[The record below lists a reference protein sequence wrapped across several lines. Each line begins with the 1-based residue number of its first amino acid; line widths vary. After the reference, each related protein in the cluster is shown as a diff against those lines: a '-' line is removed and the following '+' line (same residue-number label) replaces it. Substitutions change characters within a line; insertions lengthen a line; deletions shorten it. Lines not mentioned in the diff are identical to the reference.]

1 MNKAIIFLLVFALYL
16 LCGCSVAVDKAELN
30 SSSESSSES
39 ESSLVP
45 DVASEPSV
53 SESSVSSEE
62 SSASSKASSAAS
74 EPPASSKAPS
84 SASSAPP
91 SSASSSTKPPAS
103 SSSSSKPSQKNIK
116 APNDYYVS
124 LDYYL
129 DSGFYGNRE
138 NAGLLSG
145 TTIDPAHIIPVYSM
159 KSSYDLMREQSEVD
173 AFLQDYDNGVSISD
187 MCEQSGTYYA
197 ALSDGNTAYLELK
210 NGVLRVSA
218 VGGSPFKF
226 DFPSKVS
233 NYDGNAVSAKN
244 LAVTRLLRGILI
256 SDGNKE
262 SFIVLES
269 LDPFDKKFKTNTL
282 YPISDIVEFIRNNKD
297 YGF

>member
-1 MNKAIIFLLVFALYL
+1 MKRLILFLIVFALCL
-16 LCGCSVAVDKAELN
+16 FCGCTTSNNEEKQQN
-30 SSSESSSES
+30 SISESISEV
-39 ESSLVP
+39 ESSLSS
-45 DVASEPSV
+45 ASIY
-53 SESSVSSEE
+53 ESSVSSEPGSAVQSE
-62 SSASSKASSAAS
+62 SSSA
-74 EPPASSKAPS
+74 PPQS

-91 SSASSSTKPPAS
+91 SSASSSANPPAS

-145 TTIDPAHIIPVYSM
+145 ATVDSEHIVPAYSL
-159 KSSYDLMREQSEVD
+159 KPRYDLMREQSEVD

-233 NYDGNAVSAKN
+233 NYDGNATSAKY
-244 LAVTRLLRGILI
+244 LLITRLLRGILV
-256 SDGNKE
+256 SDGSSE
-262 SFIVLES
+262 SFTVLES

>member
-1 MNKAIIFLLVFALYL
+1 MKRLILFLIVFALCL
-16 LCGCSVAVDKAELN
+16 FCGCTTSNNEEKQQN
-30 SSSESSSES
+30 SISESISEV
-39 ESSLVP
+39 ESSLSS
-45 DVASEPSV
+45 ASIY
-53 SESSVSSEE
+53 ESSVSSEPGSAVQSE
-62 SSASSKASSAAS
+62 SSSA
-74 EPPASSKAPS
+74 PPQS

-145 TTIDPAHIIPVYSM
+145 ATVDSEHIVPAYSL
-159 KSSYDLMREQSEVD
+159 KPRYDLMREPSEVE
-173 AFLQDYDNGVSISD
+173 AFLEDYDGGKALSD
-187 MCEQSGTYYA
+187 MCEQGESYYCV
-197 ALSDGNTAYLELK
+197 LSDGREAVLRLK
-210 NGVLRVSA
+210 NGVLKVS
-218 VGGSPFKF
+218 VVSGGSGSGFL
-226 DFPSKVS
+226 FPAAVS
-233 NYDGNAVSAKN
+233 GYDGNAVSAKN
-244 LAVTRLLRGILI
+244 LAITRLLRGILV
-256 SDGNKE
+256 SDGSSE

-282 YPISDIVEFIRNNKD
+282 YPISDIVEFIRKNKD

>member
-1 MNKAIIFLLVFALYL
+1 MKRLILFLIVFALCL
-16 LCGCSVAVDKAELN
+16 FCGCTTSNNEEKQQN
-30 SSSESSSES
+30 SISESISEV
-39 ESSLVP
+39 ESSLSS
-45 DVASEPSV
+45 ASIY
-53 SESSVSSEE
+53 ESSVSSEPGSAVQSE
-62 SSASSKASSAAS
+62 SSSA
-74 EPPASSKAPS
+74 PPQS

-91 SSASSSTKPPAS
+91 FSASSSAKLPAS
-103 SSSSSKPSQKNIK
+103 SSFSSKPSQKNIK

-129 DSGFYGNRE
+129 DSGFYGNKE

-145 TTIDPAHIIPVYSM
+145 ATVDSEHIVPAYSL
-159 KSSYDLMREQSEVD
+159 KPRYDLMREQSEVD

-233 NYDGNAVSAKN
+233 NYDGNATSAKY
-244 LAVTRLLRGILI
+244 LLITRLLRGILV
-256 SDGNKE
+256 SDGSSE

>member
-1 MNKAIIFLLVFALYL
+1 MKRLILFLIVFALCL
-16 LCGCSVAVDKAELN
+16 FCGCTTSNNEEKQQN
-30 SSSESSSES
+30 SISESISEV
-39 ESSLVP
+39 ESSLSS
-45 DVASEPSV
+45 ASIY
-53 SESSVSSEE
+53 ESSVSSEPGSAVQSE
-62 SSASSKASSAAS
+62 SSSA
-74 EPPASSKAPS
+74 PPQS

-91 SSASSSTKPPAS
+91 SSASSSANPPAS

-129 DSGFYGNRE
+129 DSGFYANEE

-145 TTIDPAHIIPVYSM
+145 ATVDSEHIVPAYSL
-159 KSSYDLMREQSEVD
+159 KPRYDLMREQSEVD
-173 AFLQDYDNGVSISD
+173 AFLQDYDNRVSISD

-233 NYDGNAVSAKN
+233 NYDGNATSAKY
-244 LAVTRLLRGILI
+244 LLITRLLRGILV
-256 SDGNKE
+256 SDGSSE

>member
-39 ESSLVP
+39 ESLLVP

-62 SSASSKASSAAS
+62 SSVSSKASSAAS

-84 SASSAPP
+84 
-91 SSASSSTKPPAS
+91 PAS
-103 SSSSSKPSQKNIK
+103 SSAASSFASNPPQKEIK

-129 DSGFYGNRE
+129 DSGFYGNKE
-138 NAGLLSG
+138 NAELLSG
-145 TTIDPAHIIPVYSM
+145 TTVDTARIIPVYSM
-159 KSSYDLMREQSEVD
+159 KSRYNLMREQSEVD

-197 ALSDGNTAYLELK
+197 VLSDGNTAYLELK

-233 NYDGNAVSAKN
+233 NYDGNATSAKY
-244 LAVTRLLRGILI
+244 LLITRLLRGILV
-256 SDGNKE
+256 SDGSSE

>member
-1 MNKAIIFLLVFALYL
+1 MKRLILFLIVFALCL
-16 LCGCSVAVDKAELN
+16 FCGCTTSNNEEKQQN
-30 SSSESSSES
+30 SISESISEVENSLSS
-39 ESSLVP
+39 
-45 DVASEPSV
+45 ASIY
-53 SESSVSSEE
+53 ESSVSSEPGSAIQSE
-62 SSASSKASSAAS
+62 SSSA
-74 EPPASSKAPS
+74 PPQS

-91 SSASSSTKPPAS
+91 SSASSSAKLPAS

-145 TTIDPAHIIPVYSM
+145 ATVDSEHIVPAYSL
-159 KSSYDLMREQSEVD
+159 KPRYDLMREQSEVD
-173 AFLQDYDNGVSISD
+173 VFLQDYDNGVSISD
-187 MCEQSGTYYA
+187 MFEQSGTYYA

-233 NYDGNAVSAKN
+233 NYDGNATSAKY
-244 LAVTRLLRGILI
+244 LLITRLLRGILV
-256 SDGNKE
+256 SYGSSE

>member
-1 MNKAIIFLLVFALYL
+1 MKRLILFLIVFALCL
-16 LCGCSVAVDKAELN
+16 FCGCTTSNNEEKQQN
-30 SSSESSSES
+30 SISESIREV
-39 ESSLVP
+39 ESSLSS
-45 DVASEPSV
+45 ASIY
-53 SESSVSSEE
+53 ESSVSSEPGSAVQSE
-62 SSASSKASSAAS
+62 SSSA
-74 EPPASSKAPS
+74 PPQS

-129 DSGFYGNRE
+129 DSGFYGNKE
-138 NAGLLSG
+138 NAELLSG

-233 NYDGNAVSAKN
+233 NYDGNATSAKY
-244 LAVTRLLRGILI
+244 LLITRLLRGILV
-256 SDGNKE
+256 SDGSSE

>member
-1 MNKAIIFLLVFALYL
+1 MKRLILFLIVFALCL
-16 LCGCSVAVDKAELN
+16 FCGCTISNNEEKQQN
-30 SSSESSSES
+30 SISESISEV
-39 ESSLVP
+39 ESSLSS
-45 DVASEPSV
+45 ASIY
-53 SESSVSSEE
+53 ESSVSSEPGSAVQSE
-62 SSASSKASSAAS
+62 SSSA
-74 EPPASSKAPS
+74 PPQS

-91 SSASSSTKPPAS
+91 SSASSSANPPAS

-138 NAGLLSG
+138 NAELLSG
-145 TTIDPAHIIPVYSM
+145 TTVDTARIIPVYSM

-233 NYDGNAVSAKN
+233 NYDGNATSAKY
-244 LAVTRLLRGILI
+244 LLITRLLRGILV
-256 SDGNKE
+256 SDGSSE

>member
-1 MNKAIIFLLVFALYL
+1 MKRLILFLIVFALCL
-16 LCGCSVAVDKAELN
+16 FCGCTTSNNEEKQQN
-30 SSSESSSES
+30 SISESISEV
-39 ESSLVP
+39 ESSLSS
-45 DVASEPSV
+45 ASIY
-53 SESSVSSEE
+53 ESSVSSEPGSAVQSE
-62 SSASSKASSAAS
+62 SSSA
-74 EPPASSKAPS
+74 PPQS

-91 SSASSSTKPPAS
+91 SSASSSANPPAS

-129 DSGFYGNRE
+129 DSGFYANEE

-145 TTIDPAHIIPVYSM
+145 ATVDSEHIVPAYSL
-159 KSSYDLMREQSEVD
+159 KPRYDLMREQSEVD

-233 NYDGNAVSAKN
+233 NYDGNVTSAKY
-244 LAVTRLLRGILI
+244 LLITRLLRGILV
-256 SDGNKE
+256 SDGSSE

>member
-39 ESSLVP
+39 ESLLVP

-62 SSASSKASSAAS
+62 SSVSSKASSAAS

-84 SASSAPP
+84 P
-91 SSASSSTKPPAS
+91 ASSSAAS

-129 DSGFYGNRE
+129 DSGFYGNKE
-138 NAGLLSG
+138 NAELLSG
-145 TTIDPAHIIPVYSM
+145 TTVDTARIIPVYSM
-159 KSSYDLMREQSEVD
+159 KSRYNLMREQSEVD

-256 SDGNKE
+256 SDGNEE

-282 YPISDIVEFIRNNKD
+282 YPISDIAEFIRNNKD

>member
-1 MNKAIIFLLVFALYL
+1 MKRLILFLIVFALCL
-16 LCGCSVAVDKAELN
+16 FCGCTTSNNEEKQQN
-30 SSSESSSES
+30 SISESISEV
-39 ESSLVP
+39 ESSLSS
-45 DVASEPSV
+45 ASIY
-53 SESSVSSEE
+53 ESSVSSEPGSAVQSE
-62 SSASSKASSAAS
+62 SSSA
-74 EPPASSKAPS
+74 PPQS

-91 SSASSSTKPPAS
+91 SSASSSANPPAS

-145 TTIDPAHIIPVYSM
+145 ATVDSEHIVPAYSL
-159 KSSYDLMREQSEVD
+159 KPRYDLMREQSEVD
-173 AFLQDYDNGVSISD
+173 VFLQDYDNGVSISD

-233 NYDGNAVSAKN
+233 NYDGNATSAKY
-244 LAVTRLLRGILI
+244 LLITRLLRGILV
-256 SDGNKE
+256 SDGNAE

-282 YPISDIVEFIRNNKD
+282 YPISDIVGFIRNNKD

>member
-1 MNKAIIFLLVFALYL
+1 MKRLILFLIVFALCL
-16 LCGCSVAVDKAELN
+16 FCGCTTSNNEEKQQN
-30 SSSESSSES
+30 SISESISEV
-39 ESSLVP
+39 ESSLSS
-45 DVASEPSV
+45 ASIY
-53 SESSVSSEE
+53 ESSVSSEPGSAVQSE
-62 SSASSKASSAAS
+62 SSSA
-74 EPPASSKAPS
+74 PPQS

-91 SSASSSTKPPAS
+91 SSASSSAKPPAS

-129 DSGFYGNRE
+129 DSGFYANEE

-145 TTIDPAHIIPVYSM
+145 ATVDSEHIVPAYSL
-159 KSSYDLMREQSEVD
+159 KPRYDLMREQSEVD

-233 NYDGNAVSAKN
+233 NYDGNATSAKY
-244 LAVTRLLRGILI
+244 LLITRLLRGILV
-256 SDGNKE
+256 SDGSSE

-269 LDPFDKKFKTNTL
+269 LDPFDKKFKTNTR
-282 YPISDIVEFIRNNKD
+282 YPTSDIDQFIRNNKD
-297 YGF
+297 YCF

>member
-1 MNKAIIFLLVFALYL
+1 MKRLILFLIVFALCL
-16 LCGCSVAVDKAELN
+16 FCGCTTSNNEEKQQN
-30 SSSESSSES
+30 SISESISEV
-39 ESSLVP
+39 ESSLSS
-45 DVASEPSV
+45 ASIY
-53 SESSVSSEE
+53 ESSVSSEPGSAVQSE
-62 SSASSKASSAAS
+62 SSSA
-74 EPPASSKAPS
+74 PPQS

-91 SSASSSTKPPAS
+91 SSASSSANPPAS

-145 TTIDPAHIIPVYSM
+145 AAVDSEHIVPAYSL
-159 KSSYDLMREQSEVD
+159 KPRYNLMREQSEVD

-233 NYDGNAVSAKN
+233 NYDGNATSAKY
-244 LAVTRLLRGILI
+244 LLITRLLRGILV
-256 SDGNKE
+256 SDGSSE

-282 YPISDIVEFIRNNKD
+282 YPISDIVEFIRKNKD

>member
-1 MNKAIIFLLVFALYL
+1 MKRLILFLIVFALCL
-16 LCGCSVAVDKAELN
+16 FCGCTTSNNEEKQQN
-30 SSSESSSES
+30 SISESISEV
-39 ESSLVP
+39 ESSLSS
-45 DVASEPSV
+45 ASIY
-53 SESSVSSEE
+53 ESSVSSEPGSAVQSE
-62 SSASSKASSAAS
+62 SSSA
-74 EPPASSKAPS
+74 PPQS

-91 SSASSSTKPPAS
+91 SSASSSAKPPAS

-145 TTIDPAHIIPVYSM
+145 ATVDSEHIVPTYSL
-159 KSSYDLMREQSEVD
+159 KPRYNLMREQSEVD

-233 NYDGNAVSAKN
+233 NYDGNATSAKY
-244 LAVTRLLRGILI
+244 LLITRLLRGILV
-256 SDGNKE
+256 SDGSSE

-282 YPISDIVEFIRNNKD
+282 YPISDIVEFIRKNKD

>member
-1 MNKAIIFLLVFALYL
+1 MKRLILFLIVFALCL
-16 LCGCSVAVDKAELN
+16 FCGCTTSNNEEKQQN
-30 SSSESSSES
+30 SISESISEV
-39 ESSLVP
+39 ESSLSS
-45 DVASEPSV
+45 ASIY
-53 SESSVSSEE
+53 ESSVSSEPGSAVQSE
-62 SSASSKASSAAS
+62 SSSA
-74 EPPASSKAPS
+74 PPQS

-91 SSASSSTKPPAS
+91 FSASSSAKLPAS

-145 TTIDPAHIIPVYSM
+145 ATVDSEHIVPAYSL
-159 KSSYDLMREQSEVD
+159 KPRYDLMREQSEVD
-173 AFLQDYDNGVSISD
+173 AFLQDYDNGVSISN

-233 NYDGNAVSAKN
+233 NYDGNATSAKY
-244 LAVTRLLRGILI
+244 LLITRLLRGILV
-256 SDGNKE
+256 SDGSSE

>member
-1 MNKAIIFLLVFALYL
+1 MKRLILFLIVFALCL
-16 LCGCSVAVDKAELN
+16 FCGCTTSNNEEKQQN
-30 SSSESSSES
+30 SISESISEV
-39 ESSLVP
+39 ESSLSS
-45 DVASEPSV
+45 ASIY
-53 SESSVSSEE
+53 ESSVSSEPGSAVQSE
-62 SSASSKASSAAS
+62 SSSA
-74 EPPASSKAPS
+74 PPQS

-91 SSASSSTKPPAS
+91 SSASSSAKPPAS

-129 DSGFYGNRE
+129 DSGFYGNKE

-145 TTIDPAHIIPVYSM
+145 ATVDSEHIVPAYSL
-159 KSSYDLMREQSEVD
+159 KPRYDLMREQSEVD

-233 NYDGNAVSAKN
+233 NYDGNATSAKY
-244 LAVTRLLRGILI
+244 LLITRLLRGILV
-256 SDGNKE
+256 SDGNEE
-262 SFIVLES
+262 SFIVLEAYE
-269 LDPFDKKFKTNTL
+269 PFSAEFKQNTL
-282 YPISDIVEFIRNNKD
+282 YPISDIVEFIRKNKD

>member
-1 MNKAIIFLLVFALYL
+1 MKRLILFLIVFALCL
-16 LCGCSVAVDKAELN
+16 FCGCTTSNNEEKQQN
-30 SSSESSSES
+30 SISESISEV
-39 ESSLVP
+39 ESSLSS
-45 DVASEPSV
+45 ASIY
-53 SESSVSSEE
+53 ESSVSSEPGSAVQSE
-62 SSASSKASSAAS
+62 SSSA
-74 EPPASSKAPS
+74 PPQS

-91 SSASSSTKPPAS
+91 SSASSSANPPAS

-145 TTIDPAHIIPVYSM
+145 ATVDSEHIVPTYSL
-159 KSSYDLMREQSEVD
+159 KPRYDLMREQSEVD

-233 NYDGNAVSAKN
+233 NYDGNATSAKY
-244 LAVTRLLRGILI
+244 LLITRLLRGILV
-256 SDGNKE
+256 SDGNAE
-262 SFIVLES
+262 SFIVLEAYE
-269 LDPFDKKFKTNTL
+269 PFSAEFKQNTL
-282 YPISDIVEFIRNNKD
+282 YPISDIVEFIRKNKD

>member
-1 MNKAIIFLLVFALYL
+1 MKRLILFLIVFALCL
-16 LCGCSVAVDKAELN
+16 FCGCTTSNNEEKQQN
-30 SSSESSSES
+30 SISESISEV
-39 ESSLVP
+39 ESSLSS
-45 DVASEPSV
+45 ASIY
-53 SESSVSSEE
+53 ESSVSSEPGSAVQSE
-62 SSASSKASSAAS
+62 SSSAPPQFSASST
-74 EPPASSKAPS
+74 
-84 SASSAPP
+84 PP
-91 SSASSSTKPPAS
+91 SSASSSAKLPAS

-145 TTIDPAHIIPVYSM
+145 ATVDSEHIVPTYSL
-159 KSSYDLMREQSEVD
+159 KPRYNLMREQSEVD

-233 NYDGNAVSAKN
+233 NYDGNATSAKY
-244 LAVTRLLRGILI
+244 LLITRLLRGILV
-256 SDGNKE
+256 SDGSSE

-282 YPISDIVEFIRNNKD
+282 YPISDIVEFIRKNKD

>member
-1 MNKAIIFLLVFALYL
+1 MKRLILFLIVFALCL
-16 LCGCSVAVDKAELN
+16 FCGCTTSNNEEKQQN
-30 SSSESSSES
+30 SISESISEV
-39 ESSLVP
+39 ESSLSS
-45 DVASEPSV
+45 ASIY
-53 SESSVSSEE
+53 ESSVSSEPGSAVQSE
-62 SSASSKASSAAS
+62 SSSA
-74 EPPASSKAPS
+74 PPQS

-91 SSASSSTKPPAS
+91 SSASSSAKPPAS

-145 TTIDPAHIIPVYSM
+145 ATVDSEHIVPAYSL
-159 KSSYDLMREQSEVD
+159 KPRYDLMREQSEVD

-233 NYDGNAVSAKN
+233 NYDGNATSAKY
-244 LAVTRLLRGILI
+244 LLITRLLRGILV
-256 SDGNKE
+256 SDGSSE

>member
-1 MNKAIIFLLVFALYL
+1 MKRLILFLIVFALCL
-16 LCGCSVAVDKAELN
+16 FCGCTTSNNEEKQQN
-30 SSSESSSES
+30 SISESISEV
-39 ESSLVP
+39 ESSLSS
-45 DVASEPSV
+45 ASIY
-53 SESSVSSEE
+53 ESSVSSEPGSAVQSKSSSAPPQ
-62 SSASSKASSAAS
+62 SSASST
-74 EPPASSKAPS
+74 
-84 SASSAPP
+84 PP
-91 SSASSSTKPPAS
+91 SSASSSAKPPAS

-145 TTIDPAHIIPVYSM
+145 ATVDSEHIVPAYSL
-159 KSSYDLMREQSEVD
+159 KPRYDLMREQSEVD

-197 ALSDGNTAYLELK
+197 ALSDGREAVLRLK
-210 NGVLRVSA
+210 NGVLKVS
-218 VGGSPFKF
+218 VVSGGSGSGFL
-226 DFPSKVS
+226 FPAAVS
-233 NYDGNAVSAKN
+233 GHDGNAVSAKN
-244 LAVTRLLRGILI
+244 LAITRLLRGILVF
-256 SDGNKE
+256 DGSSE

>member
-1 MNKAIIFLLVFALYL
+1 MKRLILFLIVFALCL
-16 LCGCSVAVDKAELN
+16 FCGCTTSNNEEKQQNSISESISEVESSLSSASIYESFVSSEPGSAVQ
-30 SSSESSSES
+30 SESSS
-39 ESSLVP
+39 
-45 DVASEPSV
+45 A
-53 SESSVSSEE
+53 
-62 SSASSKASSAAS
+62 
-74 EPPASSKAPS
+74 PPQS

-91 SSASSSTKPPAS
+91 SSASSSAKPPAS

-145 TTIDPAHIIPVYSM
+145 AAVDSEHIVPAYSL
-159 KSSYDLMREQSEVD
+159 KPRYDLMREQSEVD

-233 NYDGNAVSAKN
+233 NYDGNATSAKY
-244 LAVTRLLRGILI
+244 LLITRLLRGILV
-256 SDGNKE
+256 SDGSSE

>member
-1 MNKAIIFLLVFALYL
+1 MKRLILFLIVFALCL
-16 LCGCSVAVDKAELN
+16 FCGCTTSNNEEKQQN
-30 SSSESSSES
+30 SISESISEV
-39 ESSLVP
+39 ESSLSS
-45 DVASEPSV
+45 ASIY
-53 SESSVSSEE
+53 ESSVSSEPGSAVQSE
-62 SSASSKASSAAS
+62 SSSA
-74 EPPASSKAPS
+74 PPQS

-91 SSASSSTKPPAS
+91 SSASSSANPPAS

-145 TTIDPAHIIPVYSM
+145 ATVDSEHIVPAYSL
-159 KSSYDLMREQSEVD
+159 KPRYDLMREQSEVD

-197 ALSDGNTAYLELK
+197 ALSDGNTAYLELN

-233 NYDGNAVSAKN
+233 NYDGNATSAKY
-244 LAVTRLLRGILI
+244 LLITRLLRGILV
-256 SDGNKE
+256 SDGSSE

>member
-1 MNKAIIFLLVFALYL
+1 MKRLILFLIVFALCL
-16 LCGCSVAVDKAELN
+16 FCGCTTSNNEEKQQN
-30 SSSESSSES
+30 SISESISEV
-39 ESSLVP
+39 ESSLSS
-45 DVASEPSV
+45 ASIY
-53 SESSVSSEE
+53 ESSVSSEPGSAVQSE
-62 SSASSKASSAAS
+62 SSSA
-74 EPPASSKAPS
+74 PPQS

-91 SSASSSTKPPAS
+91 SSASSSANPPAS

-145 TTIDPAHIIPVYSM
+145 ATVDSEHIVPAYSL
-159 KSSYDLMREQSEVD
+159 KPRYDLMREQSEVD

-226 DFPSKVS
+226 DFPYKVS
-233 NYDGNAVSAKN
+233 GYDGNAVSAKN
-244 LAVTRLLRGILI
+244 LAITRLLRGILV
-256 SDGNKE
+256 SDGNAE
-262 SFIVLES
+262 SFIVLEAYE
-269 LDPFDKKFKTNTL
+269 PFSAEFKQNTL

>member
-1 MNKAIIFLLVFALYL
+1 MKRLILFLIVFALCL
-16 LCGCSVAVDKAELN
+16 FCGCTTSNNEEKQQN
-30 SSSESSSES
+30 SISESISEV
-39 ESSLVP
+39 ESSLSS
-45 DVASEPSV
+45 ASIY
-53 SESSVSSEE
+53 ESSVSSEPGSAVQSE
-62 SSASSKASSAAS
+62 SSSA
-74 EPPASSKAPS
+74 PPQS

-91 SSASSSTKPPAS
+91 SSASSSANPPAS
-103 SSSSSKPSQKNIK
+103 SSSSSKPSQKNIN

-145 TTIDPAHIIPVYSM
+145 ATVDSEHIVPAYSL
-159 KSSYDLMREQSEVD
+159 KPRYDLMREPSEVE
-173 AFLQDYDNGVSISD
+173 AFLEDYDGGKALSD
-187 MCEQSGTYYA
+187 MCEQGESYYCV
-197 ALSDGNTAYLELK
+197 LSDGSEAVLRLK
-210 NGVLRVSA
+210 NGVLKVS
-218 VGGSPFKF
+218 VVSGGSGSGFL
-226 DFPSKVS
+226 FPAAASG
-233 NYDGNAVSAKN
+233 YDGNAVSAKN
-244 LAVTRLLRGILI
+244 LAITRLLRGILV
-256 SDGNKE
+256 SDGSSE

>member
-1 MNKAIIFLLVFALYL
+1 MKRLILFLIVFALCL
-16 LCGCSVAVDKAELN
+16 FCGCTTSNNEEKQQN
-30 SSSESSSES
+30 SISESISEV
-39 ESSLVP
+39 ESSLSS
-45 DVASEPSV
+45 ASIY
-53 SESSVSSEE
+53 ESSVSSEPGSAVQSE
-62 SSASSKASSAAS
+62 SSSA
-74 EPPASSKAPS
+74 PPQS

-91 SSASSSTKPPAS
+91 SSASSSAKPPAS

-129 DSGFYGNRE
+129 DSGFYANEE

-145 TTIDPAHIIPVYSM
+145 AAVDSEHIVPAYSL
-159 KSSYDLMREQSEVD
+159 KPRYDLMREQSEVD

-233 NYDGNAVSAKN
+233 NYDGNATSAKY
-244 LAVTRLLRGILI
+244 LLITRLLRGILV
-256 SDGNKE
+256 SDGSSE

>member
-1 MNKAIIFLLVFALYL
+1 MKRLILFLIVFALCL
-16 LCGCSVAVDKAELN
+16 FCGCTTSNNEEKQQN
-30 SSSESSSES
+30 SISESISEV
-39 ESSLVP
+39 ESSLSS
-45 DVASEPSV
+45 ASIY
-53 SESSVSSEE
+53 ESSVSSELGSAVQSE
-62 SSASSKASSAAS
+62 SSSA
-74 EPPASSKAPS
+74 PPQSF
-84 SASSAPP
+84 ASSAPP
-91 SSASSSTKPPAS
+91 SSASSSAKLPAS

-145 TTIDPAHIIPVYSM
+145 ATVDSEHIVPTYSL
-159 KSSYDLMREQSEVD
+159 KPRYDLMREQSEVD

-233 NYDGNAVSAKN
+233 NYDGNATSAKY
-244 LAVTRLLRGILI
+244 LLITRLLRGILV
-256 SDGNKE
+256 SDGSSE

>member
-1 MNKAIIFLLVFALYL
+1 MKRLILFLIVFALCL
-16 LCGCSVAVDKAELN
+16 FCGCTTSNNEEKQQN
-30 SSSESSSES
+30 SISESISEV
-39 ESSLVP
+39 ESSLSS
-45 DVASEPSV
+45 ASIY
-53 SESSVSSEE
+53 ESSVSSEPGSAVQSE
-62 SSASSKASSAAS
+62 SSSA
-74 EPPASSKAPS
+74 PPQS

-91 SSASSSTKPPAS
+91 SSASSSAKLPAAAS
-103 SSSSSKPSQKNIK
+103 SSSKTSQKNIK

-145 TTIDPAHIIPVYSM
+145 ATVDSEHIVPAYSL
-159 KSSYDLMREQSEVD
+159 KPRYDLMREQSEVD

-197 ALSDGNTAYLELK
+197 ALYDGNTAYLELK

-233 NYDGNAVSAKN
+233 NYDGNATSAKY
-244 LAVTRLLRGILI
+244 LLITRLLRGILV
-256 SDGNKE
+256 SDGSSE
-262 SFIVLES
+262 SFIALES

>member
-1 MNKAIIFLLVFALYL
+1 MKRLILFLIVFALCL
-16 LCGCSVAVDKAELN
+16 FCGCTTSNNEEKQQN
-30 SSSESSSES
+30 SISESISEV
-39 ESSLVP
+39 ESSLSS
-45 DVASEPSV
+45 ASIY
-53 SESSVSSEE
+53 ESSVSSEPGSAVQSE
-62 SSASSKASSAAS
+62 SSSAPPQSSASST
-74 EPPASSKAPS
+74 
-84 SASSAPP
+84 PP
-91 SSASSSTKPPAS
+91 SSASSSAKLPAAA
-103 SSSSSKPSQKNIK
+103 SSSSKPSQKNIK

-138 NAGLLSG
+138 NAELLSG
-145 TTIDPAHIIPVYSM
+145 TTVDTARIIPVYSM

-233 NYDGNAVSAKN
+233 NYDGNATSAKY
-244 LAVTRLLRGILI
+244 LLITRLLRGILV
-256 SDGNKE
+256 SDGNAE
-262 SFIVLES
+262 SFIVLEAYE
-269 LDPFDKKFKTNTL
+269 PFSAEFKQNTL
-282 YPISDIVEFIRNNKD
+282 YPISDIVEFIRKNKD

>member
-1 MNKAIIFLLVFALYL
+1 MKRLILFLIVFALCL
-16 LCGCSVAVDKAELN
+16 FCGCTTSNNEEKQQN
-30 SSSESSSES
+30 SISESISEV
-39 ESSLVP
+39 ESSLSS
-45 DVASEPSV
+45 ASIY
-53 SESSVSSEE
+53 ESSVSSEPGSAVQSE
-62 SSASSKASSAAS
+62 SSSAPPQSSASST
-74 EPPASSKAPS
+74 
-84 SASSAPP
+84 PP
-91 SSASSSTKPPAS
+91 SSASSSAKPPAS

-129 DSGFYGNRE
+129 DSGFYGNKE
-138 NAGLLSG
+138 NVELLSG
-145 TTIDPAHIIPVYSM
+145 TTVDTARIIPAYSM

-233 NYDGNAVSAKN
+233 NYDGNATSAKY
-244 LAVTRLLRGILI
+244 LLITRLLRGILV
-256 SDGNKE
+256 SDGSSE

>member
-1 MNKAIIFLLVFALYL
+1 
-16 LCGCSVAVDKAELN
+16 
-30 SSSESSSES
+30 
-39 ESSLVP
+39 
-45 DVASEPSV
+45 
-53 SESSVSSEE
+53 
-62 SSASSKASSAAS
+62 
-74 EPPASSKAPS
+74 
-84 SASSAPP
+84 
-91 SSASSSTKPPAS
+91 
-103 SSSSSKPSQKNIK
+103 
-116 APNDYYVS
+116 
-124 LDYYL
+124 
-129 DSGFYGNRE
+129 
-138 NAGLLSG
+138 
-145 TTIDPAHIIPVYSM
+145 
-159 KSSYDLMREQSEVD
+159 MREQSEVD

-233 NYDGNAVSAKN
+233 NYDGNATSAKY
-244 LAVTRLLRGILI
+244 LLITRLLRGILVF
-256 SDGNKE
+256 DGSSE

>member
-1 MNKAIIFLLVFALYL
+1 MKRLILFLIVFALCL
-16 LCGCSVAVDKAELN
+16 FCGCTTSNNEEKQQN
-30 SSSESSSES
+30 SISESISEV
-39 ESSLVP
+39 ESSLSS
-45 DVASEPSV
+45 ASIY
-53 SESSVSSEE
+53 ESSVSSEPGSAVQSKS
-62 SSASSKASSAAS
+62 SSA
-74 EPPASSKAPS
+74 PPQS

-91 SSASSSTKPPAS
+91 SSASSSASPPAS

-129 DSGFYGNRE
+129 DSGFYGNKE

-145 TTIDPAHIIPVYSM
+145 ATVDSEHIVPAYSL
-159 KSSYDLMREQSEVD
+159 KPRYDLMREQSEVD

-233 NYDGNAVSAKN
+233 NYDGNATSAKY
-244 LAVTRLLRGILI
+244 LLITRLLRGILV
-256 SDGNKE
+256 SDGSSE

>member
-1 MNKAIIFLLVFALYL
+1 MKRLILFLIVFALCL
-16 LCGCSVAVDKAELN
+16 FCGCTTSNNEEKQQN
-30 SSSESSSES
+30 SISESISEV
-39 ESSLVP
+39 ESSLSS
-45 DVASEPSV
+45 ASIY
-53 SESSVSSEE
+53 ESSVSSEPGSAVQSE
-62 SSASSKASSAAS
+62 SSSA
-74 EPPASSKAPS
+74 PPQS

-91 SSASSSTKPPAS
+91 SSASSSAKPPAS

-145 TTIDPAHIIPVYSM
+145 ATVDSEHIVPTYSL
-159 KSSYDLMREQSEVD
+159 KPRYDLMREPSEVE
-173 AFLQDYDNGVSISD
+173 AFLEDYDGGKALSD
-187 MCEQSGTYYA
+187 MCEQGESYYCV
-197 ALSDGNTAYLELK
+197 LSDGREAVLRLK
-210 NGVLRVSA
+210 NGVLKVS
-218 VGGSPFKF
+218 VVSGGSGSGFL
-226 DFPSKVS
+226 FPAAVS
-233 NYDGNAVSAKN
+233 GYDGNAVSAKN
-244 LAVTRLLRGILI
+244 LAITRLLRGILV
-256 SDGNKE
+256 SDGSSE